1 MELILNTDEQ
11 ALLEMLLA
19 TPPQYEA
26 ARNRLTDKKISAE
39 SVSKV
44 GLRYTEECFLDYGD
58 AIFES
63 KLSVQPG
70 QQNTVP
76 HDVVSRLHSTYLYD
90 VMKLLLEFGLDPNA
104 VYESH
109 GNQNNIMAQ
118 LLYVDNEYRGAD
130 TLALLLEHGGNP
142 NLVVDG
148 ESIFEQIDF
157 EIWFGSVEQY
167 IRWRYDAWVHMWMV
181 AVAYGGEI
189 TVKGPTV
196 KVFNEYGAGEL
207 FNLQKLRNHRKY
219 YYGLSIEDDE
229 RHLHVYD
236 KNTLWKVAEW

>member
-11 ALLEMLLA
+11 TLLKMLLA
-19 TPPQYEA
+19 TPPQYVD
-26 ARNRLTDKKISAE
+26 ARNWLIDKKISAE
-39 SVSKV
+39 SASKV
-44 GLRYTEECFLDYGD
+44 GLKYTEECFLDYGD
-58 AIFES
+58 SIFES

-70 QQNTVP
+70 QQNIVP
-76 HDVVSRLHSTYLYD
+76 HDVVSSLHSTYLYD
-90 VMKLLLEFGLDPNA
+90 VIKLLLEFGLDPNA
-104 VYESH
+104 VYESCIS
-109 GNQNNIMAQ
+109 QNNIMNQ

-142 NLVVDG
+142 NLVIDG
-148 ESIFEQIDF
+148 ESFFEQIDF

-189 TVKGPTV
+189 TGKGHMV
-196 KVFNEYGAGEL
+196 KVFNEYGSNEL
-207 FNLQKLRNHRKY
+207 FNLQKLRNHRQY
-219 YYGLSIEDDE
+219 YYGLSIEDGE

>member
-1 MELILNTDEQ
+1 MN
-11 ALLEMLLA
+11 
-19 TPPQYEA
+19 
-26 ARNRLTDKKISAE
+26 
-39 SVSKV
+39 
-44 GLRYTEECFLDYGD
+44 
-58 AIFES
+58 
-63 KLSVQPG
+63 
-70 QQNTVP
+70 
-76 HDVVSRLHSTYLYD
+76 
-90 VMKLLLEFGLDPNA
+90 
-104 VYESH
+104 
-109 GNQNNIMAQ
+109 Q

-142 NLVVDG
+142 NLVIDG

-189 TVKGPTV
+189 TGKGHMV
-196 KVFNEYGAGEL
+196 KVFNEYGSNEL
-207 FNLQKLRNHRKY
+207 FNLQKLRNHRQY
-219 YYGLSIEDDE
+219 YYGLSIEDGE